1 MHGHQCLYGGMS
13 FIMVQHGGHAKYF
26 DVMVSDELIVSPDM
40 WSVCLPYL
48 TFVYADSSPERSV
61 SLAEPGPEQGGG
73 AAACNG
79 GPEDCPPELYN
90 LTQLAEVSLAA
101 AAGHLF
107 THPVLHSETARGYG
121 QVRPPE
127 EGTEVQTYVTSI
139 RYPL

>member
-1 MHGHQCLYGGMS
+1 
-13 FIMVQHGGHAKYF
+13 MVQHGGHANYF
-26 DVMVSDELIVSPDM
+26 DVTISDEFIVTPDM
-40 WSVCLPYL
+40 WPVSLQYL
-48 TFVYADSSPERSV
+48 TFARADSSPERSV

-73 AAACNG
+73 AAVCND

-121 QVRPPE
+121 QVRLPD
-127 EGTEVQTYVTSI
+127 EGTEVQTHVTSFQ
-139 RYPL
+139 YPI